1 MNALDLLKIKPLTG
15 AKLIAGQAGME
26 NNISGVNVLE
36 ATDIE
41 NWGREG
47 QVILTSLFALKNLTD
62 QDLDAF
68 FNKMHTIGIAA
79 IIVKIDRLVQYIP
92 EMVIHL
98 CNKHGLVLI
107 QIDKE
112 TKYESI
118 ILEILEPIINRNMYL
133 LNRYYDVHSEIT
145 RIAMK
150 CHHWNLS

>member
-68 FNKMHTIGIAA
+68 STNA
-79 IIVKIDRLVQYIP
+79 Y
-92 EMVIHL
+92 
-98 CNKHGLVLI
+98 
-107 QIDKE
+107 
-112 TKYESI
+112 
-118 ILEILEPIINRNMYL
+118 
-133 LNRYYDVHSEIT
+133 NRYCGHYCE
-145 RIAMK
+145 
-150 CHHWNLS
+150 N

>member
-1 MNALDLLKIKPLTG
+1 
-15 AKLIAGQAGME
+15 ME

-79 IIVKIDRLVQYIP
+79 IIVKLIDLSSTFLRWLFIYA
-92 EMVIHL
+92 
-98 CNKHGLVLI
+98 
-107 QIDKE
+107 
-112 TKYESI
+112 
-118 ILEILEPIINRNMYL
+118 INM
-133 LNRYYDVHSEIT
+133 DSF
-145 RIAMK
+145 
-150 CHHWNLS
+150 